1 MGDDLPP
8 VWHVG
13 ECIDNTRS
21 TSILGGIAAVD
32 GYLLKQMPYAF
43 ASPEWSNEK
52 GLDAALAFRLLGISS
67 YHCVEAP
74 IYGSKNVIEF
84 LKDGTQEL
92 LGATMVVNTNPKD
105 LAKKI
110 VVDMVNK
117 RKKLGWCIPDSI
129 SDSLNI
135 IKNESKSNKV
145 HFTMVK

>member
-1 MGDDLPP
+1 
-8 VWHVG
+8 
-13 ECIDNTRS
+13 
-21 TSILGGIAAVD
+21 
-32 GYLLKQMPYAF
+32 MPYAF

-52 GLDAALAFRLLGISS
+52 GLDAALAFLLLGISS